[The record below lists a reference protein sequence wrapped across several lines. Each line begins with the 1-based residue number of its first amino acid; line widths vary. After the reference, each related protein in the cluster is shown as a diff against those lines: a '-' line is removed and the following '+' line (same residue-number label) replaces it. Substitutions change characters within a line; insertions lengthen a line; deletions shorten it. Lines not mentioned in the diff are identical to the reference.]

1 MIEIKNV
8 DTETKILNAAREVFT
23 AKGFAGTR
31 MQEVADKAD
40 INKAMLHYYFRSKE
54 KLFKV
59 VFAETATAH
68 IQGIIK
74 IIRQDLAVVG
84 KLEALIRHI
93 FRFNRQNP
101 GMQIFMMHELAQ
113 GQSLVFK
120 EMACNFGLP
129 DLMTEMY
136 QQIAEETKAGTIR
149 AVDPFQLIIH
159 CKALSIFPFVGKA
172 SIQVMGDLDHGAYE
186 QFLDQQ
192 EEAAVEFMR
201 AALQPDC

>member
-1 MIEIKNV
+1 MTKSL
-8 DTETKILNAAREVFT
+8 DTETKILAAAREVFT

-31 MQEVADKAD
+31 MQEVADKAE

-59 VFAETATAH
+59 VFSETATAH
-68 IQGIIK
+68 IQGIIN
-74 IIRQDLAVVG
+74 IIRQDLAVVE

-113 GQSLVFK
+113 GQSMVFK

-129 DLMTEMY
+129 DLMSEMY
-136 QQIAEETKAGTIR
+136 QQINDEAAAGKIR
-149 AVDPFQLIIH
+149 SIDPFQLIIH
-159 CKALSIFPFVGKA
+159 CKALAIFPFVGKS
-172 SIQVMGDLDHGAYE
+172 SIQVMGDLDNEAYE
-186 QFLDQQ
+186 HFLDRQ
-192 EEAAVEFMR
+192 EEAAVDLMR
-201 AALQPDC
+201 AALQP